1 MMPKL
6 APAFQRR
13 RLFRAALPLEL
24 AALMSDLTC
33 NDSLMYTA
41 NGYVLMETR
50 TNF

>member
-24 AALMSDLTC
+24 ATVMFDLTC
-33 NDSLMYTA
+33 NVSQMYTA
-41 NGYVLMETR
+41 NAYVLMKTR
-50 TNF
+50 TKF